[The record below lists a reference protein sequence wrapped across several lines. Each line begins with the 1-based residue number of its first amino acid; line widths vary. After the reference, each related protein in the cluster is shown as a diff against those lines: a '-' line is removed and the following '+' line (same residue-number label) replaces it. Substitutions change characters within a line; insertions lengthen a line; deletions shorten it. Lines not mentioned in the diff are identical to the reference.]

1 MSDIEKQEQEI
12 IPFNEIIISIN
23 DKYLIFLNNLLE
35 RFKYHSE
42 LVGQLEFDIKFIN
55 TKLEDNSNHIINHI
69 TNNFLYCLEQLY
81 DNNYDYFIYQ
91 KETIIKKNKK
101 FIKNKLPNIGNKTL
115 FKKILKES
123 DKNNVNNIFESII
136 EIFNLLIIKDEN
148 NVSFFNSE
156 YIEYIKENFSENK
169 NFGKM
174 IIVINNIDTLLNN
187 KLNEEIIQ
195 NEDKELN
202 ESENINENKSKK
214 NKKNKKKDKSN
225 GMDFMKGLEGTKIAQ
240 LAKNI
245 SEKINIEDFPSLND
259 PSKLLSSLGNPSEE
273 GGIQN
278 LLKFVIDEVQGAF
291 KDNNLNE
298 NDLVNEAQDIMGKF
312 KNMSGFDPMSMLNN
326 ENIDMSKFA
335 DMFQNMNKK

>member
-1 MSDIEKQEQEI
+1 MSDIEKQEI

-23 DKYLIFLNNLLE
+23 DKYLVFLNNLLE

-136 EIFNLLIIKDEN
+136 ELFNLLIIKDDN
-148 NVSFFNSE
+148 DISVFNSE

-195 NEDKELN
+195 SEDKELN

>member
-1 MSDIEKQEQEI
+1 MTDIEKEI
-12 IPFNEIIISIN
+12 IPFNEIILLIN
-23 DKYLIFLNNLLE
+23 DKYLVFLNNLLE
-35 RFKYHSE
+35 KFKYHSE

-55 TKLEDNSNHIINHI
+55 TKLEDNNNYIINHI

-123 DKNNVNNIFESII
+123 NKNNVNNIFESII
-136 EIFNLLIIKDEN
+136 ELFNLLITKDEN
-148 NVSFFNSE
+148 NVSVFNSE

-195 NEDKELN
+195 SEDKELI